1 MNSSC
6 PDNRSIRPCVL
17 FSVAAVFAFSLL
29 LLARPLPLLA
39 QDADA
44 DAPSASPSDIP
55 PPADAAPDAAKAAA
69 PSSGKSACC
78 SPTRRRCRP
87 RRIGRRRCRRVCVSS
102 GSAAAEPQWTN
113 LFDGKALGKWESIKF
128 GGEGE
133 VAVKDGM
140 IVMPMGAS
148 MTGVAYKG
156 ELPRTNYE
164 LELEGQRLDGIDFFA
179 TTTFPVG
186 KDYCSFVTG
195 GWGGTVIGLSCIDFY
210 DAADNSTSAF
220 FDFKDK
226 TWYRFRIRV
235 TDAKIE
241 AWVNDE
247 RVVNQ
252 LRKGHKIGIRD
263 ECDLCK
269 PLGIATWDTSGAVR
283 NMRVRDLTP
292 DEVKAAAAAAK
303 EEEF

>member
-1 MNSSC
+1 M
-6 PDNRSIRPCVL
+6 
-17 FSVAAVFAFSLL
+17 
-29 LLARPLPLLA
+29 
-39 QDADA
+39 
-44 DAPSASPSDIP
+44 
-55 PPADAAPDAAKAAA
+55 
-69 PSSGKSACC
+69 
-78 SPTRRRCRP
+78 
-87 RRIGRRRCRRVCVSS
+87 
-102 GSAAAEPQWTN
+102 QWKD
-113 LFDGKALGKWESIKF
+113 LFDGKTLGKWKSIQF

-133 VAVKDGM
+133 VVVKDDM

-148 MTGVAYKG
+148 MTGVAYTG
-156 ELPRTNYE
+156 ELPRDNYE
-164 LELEGQRLDGIDFFA
+164 IELEGQRLDGIDFFA

-186 KDYCSFVTG
+186 KDRCSFVTG

-235 TDAKIE
+235 SEAKIE
-241 AWVNDE
+241 VWVNDK

-252 LRKGHKIGIRD
+252 ARKGHKISIRD

-269 PLGIATWDTSGAVR
+269 PLGICTWDTTGAVR
-283 NMRVRDLTP
+283 KIRIRDLTP
-292 DEVKAAAAAAK
+292 EEIKTAADAAK